1 LIGTCA
7 DKHLR
12 QQYLPL
18 NHLAQCW
25 RRGIAVG
32 TLRRSPVCAT
42 LGMLLMGCGAAA
54 GQSVQSGPPLSRTNA
69 EEVASTFRT
78 RIEDVARALRNEPR
92 LKNLSEQQL
101 IDRVEFVLGN
111 TLFILLHEMGH
122 VHISEM
128 KLPVLGRE
136 EDEADTFAAI
146 TMLRVGTSFSERVL
160 ANASQGWFFSE
171 RRNQQTGAKPLYYDA
186 HDLSPQRAYQ
196 IVCLMVGSDPAKFKS
211 LADDAKMPESR
222 QQSCKQVYAKASRS
236 WDMVLAPY
244 RRAAD
249 QPETKINV
257 IYGDA
262 EGIFEVFAHSFRA
275 TRMLETV
282 AERSAS
288 RYVWP
293 APFTMEMVSCDGP
306 NANWDDEARIL
317 KVCYQLPF
325 DFAQLYLA
333 YAPTAPPVALANP
346 KQKGRAASPR
356 RATR

>member
-1 LIGTCA
+1 MRS
-7 DKHLR
+7 LR
-12 QQYLPL
+12 L
-18 NHLAQCW
+18 
-25 RRGIAVG
+25 
-32 TLRRSPVCAT
+32 SPVWAT
-42 LGMLLMGCGAAA
+42 LGMLLIGCGGA
-54 GQSVQSGPPLSRTNA
+54 GGQRVPSGSPSSRTSI
-69 EEVASTFRT
+69 EEVARGFQT

-122 VHISEM
+122 VHFSEM

-146 TMLRVGTSFSERVL
+146 TMLKVGTGFSGRGV
-160 ANASQGWFFSE
+160 ANASKGWFFSE
-171 RRNQQTGAKPLYYDA
+171 GRNQQTGAKPLYYDA

-196 IVCLMVGSDPAKFKS
+196 IVCLMVGSDPAKFKA

-222 QQSCKQVYAKASRS
+222 QQSCKRDYAKAVRS

-257 IYGDA
+257 IYDDA
-262 EGIFEVFAHSFRA
+262 QGIFEVFARSFRA
-275 TRMLETV
+275 TRLLETV

-288 RYVWP
+288 IYVWP
-293 APFTMEMVSCDGP
+293 APFTMEM
-306 NANWDDEARIL
+306 EI
-317 KVCYQLPF
+317 
-325 DFAQLYLA
+325 
-333 YAPTAPPVALANP
+333 
-346 KQKGRAASPR
+346 GRASCR
-356 RATR
+356 ERV

>member
-1 LIGTCA
+1 M
-7 DKHLR
+7 LR
-12 QQYLPL
+12 E
-18 NHLAQCW
+18 
-25 RRGIAVG
+25 GIAVES
-32 TLRRSPVCAT
+32 LRRRPLVCAT
-42 LGMLLMGCGAAA
+42 LAMLLIGGRAAA
-54 GQSVQSGPPLSRTNA
+54 GQSVQSGSPSLRA
-69 EEVASTFRT
+69 GVEDVARGFQT
-78 RIEDVARALRNEPR
+78 RIEDVARALRSEPR
-92 LKNLSEQQL
+92 LKNLSQQQL

-122 VHISEM
+122 VHFSEM

-160 ANASQGWFFSE
+160 ANASQGWFFSD
-171 RRNQQTGAKPLYYDA
+171 RRNQQTGAKPLYYDE

-211 LADDAKMPESR
+211 LADDAKIPESR
-222 QQSCKQVYAKASRS
+222 QQSCKRDYAKAVRS

-257 IYGDA
+257 VYGDA
-262 EGIFEVFAHSFRA
+262 QGNFEVFARSFRA

-288 RYVWP
+288 FYAWP
-293 APFTMEMVSCDGP
+293 APFTMEMLSCDGP
-306 NANWDDEARIL
+306 NASWDDETRRL

-325 DFAQLYLA
+325 DFAQLYQA
-333 YAPTAPPVALANP
+333 YAPAGPPLALANQ
-346 KQKGRAASPR
+346 KQKRGRK
-356 RATR
+356 

>member
-1 LIGTCA
+1 MES
-7 DKHLR
+7 LR
-12 QQYLPL
+12 L
-18 NHLAQCW
+18 
-25 RRGIAVG
+25 
-32 TLRRSPVCAT
+32 SPVGAT
-42 LGMLLMGCGAAA
+42 LGMLLIGCGAAA
-54 GQSVQSGPPLSRTNA
+54 EQSVQPGSPSFRTGV
-69 EEVASTFRT
+69 EEVAHAFQT

-122 VHISEM
+122 VHFSEM

-146 TMLRVGTSFSERVL
+146 TMLKVGTGFSQRVL
-160 ANASQGWFFSE
+160 ANASQGWFLHG
-171 RRNQQTGAKPLYYDA
+171 RRDQQTGAKPLYYDE

-196 IVCLMVGSDPAKFKS
+196 IVCLLVGSDPVTFKS

-222 QQSCKQVYAKASRS
+222 QQSCKRDYAKAMRS

-262 EGIFEVFAHSFRA
+262 QGNFEVFARSFRA
-275 TRMLETV
+275 VRILETV

-288 RYVWP
+288 IYAWP
-293 APFTMEMVSCDGP
+293 APFTMAMLSCDGP
-306 NANWDDEARIL
+306 NASWDDETRTL

-325 DFAQLYLA
+325 DFAQLYQA
-333 YAPTAPPVALANP
+333 YAPTAPPVALANQKP
-346 KQKGRAASPR
+346 KRRQK
-356 RATR
+356 

>member
-1 LIGTCA
+1 MESL
-7 DKHLR
+7 
-12 QQYLPL
+12 
-18 NHLAQCW
+18 
-25 RRGIAVG
+25 
-32 TLRRSPVCAT
+32 LRRSPVCAT
-42 LGMLLMGCGAAA
+42 LGMLLIGCGAAA
-54 GQSVQSGPPLSRTNA
+54 EQSVQSGSPSLRTGV
-69 EEVASTFRT
+69 EEGAHAFQT

-122 VHISEM
+122 VHFSEM

-146 TMLRVGTSFSERVL
+146 TMLKVGTGFSQRVL
-160 ANASQGWFFSE
+160 ANASQGWFLHG
-171 RRNQQTGAKPLYYDA
+171 RRDQQTGAKPLYYDE

-196 IVCLMVGSDPAKFKS
+196 IVCLLVGSDPVTFKS

-222 QQSCKQVYAKASRS
+222 QQSCKQDYAKATRS

-262 EGIFEVFAHSFRA
+262 QGNFEVFARSFRA
-275 TRMLETV
+275 VRILETV

-288 RYVWP
+288 IYAWP
-293 APFTMEMVSCDGP
+293 APFTMAMLSCDGP
-306 NANWDDEARIL
+306 NASWDDETRTL

-325 DFAQLYLA
+325 DFAQLYQA
-333 YAPTAPPVALANP
+333 YLSVPPVALANQ
-346 KQKGRAASPR
+346 KQKR
-356 RATR
+356 RRQ